1 MKNVIILGVLVLF
14 FAGKVNAQNATLEA
28 LKEYTGEYIIKGEA
42 PFSKY
47 KITLVNND
55 LFGEADEYGANKL
68 LKQKEADTF
77 LSTSSYGSTIIF
89 IRNAD
94 KKVIGLKIILQG
106 NELSADKIEDKK

>member
-1 MKNVIILGVLVLF
+1 MKNFIVIAILAF
-14 FAGKVNAQNATLEA
+14 IFIGKAHAQNTANDE
-28 LKEYTGEYIIKGEA
+28 LKDFVGEYVMKGES
-42 PFSKY
+42 PFTKY

-106 NELSADKIEDKK
+106 NELSADKI